1 MDVRMMLERLAP
13 GMEHGEN
20 AEVGTEMARI
30 GGEFAQRLGR
40 GPKQDG
46 VNARL
51 VLEGDPGDRGR
62 QGENDMEIGNGQE
75 FGFSLAQPSL
85 AGRPL
90 TFGTVPIAAGV
101 VGDADR
107 AAIVTLFDMTAKRRR
122 AARRDGAHDAAFA
135 TAQMAGVILAKSLA
149 MVAKDIRQL
158 DRLRHGP
165 PQAGGMTSTSNPS
178 SGLFVLPMVC
188 VETCV

>member
-1 MDVRMMLERLAP
+1 MLVPVCYRPSVAESTEAQDRSF
-13 GMEHGEN
+13 METKSAAIHRK
-20 AEVGTEMARI
+20 MPMPARQLSI
-30 GGEFAQRLGR
+30 TGFAH
-40 GPKQDG
+40 K
-46 VNARL
+46 
-51 VLEGDPGDRGR
+51 
-62 QGENDMEIGNGQE
+62 
-75 FGFSLAQPSL
+75 
-85 AGRPL
+85 
-90 TFGTVPIAAGV
+90 AGV

-149 MVAKDIRQL
+149 MAAKDIRQL

>member
-51 VLEGDPGDRGR
+51 VLEGNSGDRGR

-122 AARRDGAHDAAFA
+122 AARRNEPDHDAAFA

-149 MVAKDIRQL
+149 MAAEGI
-158 DRLRHGP
+158 P
-165 PQAGGMTSTSNPS
+165 PPAR
-178 SGLFVLPMVC
+178 
-188 VETCV
+188 